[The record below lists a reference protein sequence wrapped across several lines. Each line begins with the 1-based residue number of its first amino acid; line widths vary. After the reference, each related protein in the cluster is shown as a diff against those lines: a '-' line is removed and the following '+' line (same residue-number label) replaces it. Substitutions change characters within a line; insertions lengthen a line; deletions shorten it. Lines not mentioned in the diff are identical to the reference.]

1 MGGSGSEASLWQS
14 YKETIVEMVLK
25 EKSLSDRQL
34 YEIWRTDFYMITAAN
49 PFSKLLTDDENR
61 IRNQEL
67 HSLLIKDYQEIL
79 TGIGKDS
86 TSTWTEEGWVVRGG
100 EEEKLIL
107 LAKKYEQNAIFKFTQ
122 EGREIIDC
130 R

>member
-14 YKETIVEMVLK
+14 YKETIVEIVLK

-34 YEIWRTDFYMITAAN
+34 YEIWKTDFYMITAAN

-86 TSTWTEEGWVVRGG
+86 TSTWAEEGWVVRGG

-107 LAKKYEQNAIFKFTQ
+107 LAKKYQQNAIFKFTQ

>member
-14 YKETIVEMVLK
+14 YKETIVEIVLQ

-67 HSLLIKDYQEIL
+67 HSVLVKDYQDIL

-86 TSTWTEEGWVVRGG
+86 MGTWAEEGWVVRGG
-100 EEEKLIL
+100 EEEKLIS
-107 LAKKYEQNAIFKFTQ
+107 LAKRYEQNAIFKFTQ
-122 EGREIIDC
+122 KGREIIDC

>member
-14 YKETIVEMVLK
+14 YKETIVEIVLQ
-25 EKSLSDRQL
+25 EKSLSERQL

-67 HSLLIKDYQEIL
+67 HSVLVKDYQDIL

-86 TSTWTEEGWVVRGG
+86 MGTWAEEGWVVRGG
-100 EEEKLIL
+100 EEEKLIS
-107 LAKKYEQNAIFKFTQ
+107 LAKRYEQNAIFKFTQ

>member
-1 MGGSGSEASLWQS
+1 MGGSASEASLWQS
-14 YKETIVEMVLK
+14 YKETIVEIVLK

-86 TSTWTEEGWVVRGG
+86 TSTWAEEGWVVRGG

>member
-14 YKETIVEMVLK
+14 YKETIVEIVLK

-67 HSLLIKDYQEIL
+67 HSILIKDYQEIL

-86 TSTWTEEGWVVRGG
+86 AGTWAEEGWVVRGG
-100 EEEKLIL
+100 EERKLIS

>member
-1 MGGSGSEASLWQS
+1 MGGSASEASLWQS
-14 YKETIVEMVLK
+14 YKETIVEIVLK

-67 HSLLIKDYQEIL
+67 HSILIKDFQEIL
-79 TGIGKDS
+79 IGIGKDS
-86 TSTWTEEGWVVRGG
+86 TSTWAEEGWVVRGG
-100 EEEKLIL
+100 EEEKLIS
-107 LAKKYEQNAIFKFTQ
+107 LAKRYEQNAIFKFTQ

>member
-1 MGGSGSEASLWQS
+1 MSSSRSGDSLWQS
-14 YKETIVEMVLK
+14 YKETIVEIVLQ

-34 YEIWRTDFYMITAAN
+34 YEIWKTDFYMITAAN

-67 HSLLIKDYQEIL
+67 HSILIKDFQEIL
-79 TGIGKDS
+79 IGIGKDS
-86 TSTWTEEGWVVRGG
+86 TSTWAEEGWVVRGG
-100 EEEKLIL
+100 EEEILIS
-107 LAKKYEQNAIFKFTQ
+107 LAKRYEQNAIFKFTQ
-122 EGREIIDC
+122 EGRETIDC

>member
-1 MGGSGSEASLWQS
+1 MSSSRSDDSLWQS
-14 YKETIVEMVLK
+14 YKETIVEIVLQ

-67 HSLLIKDYQEIL
+67 HLLLIKDYQEIL

-86 TSTWTEEGWVVRGG
+86 TGTWAEEGWVVRGG

-107 LAKKYEQNAIFKFTQ
+107 HAKKYEQNAIFKFTQ

>member
-1 MGGSGSEASLWQS
+1 MSSSRSDDSLWQS
-14 YKETIVEMVLK
+14 YKETIVEIVLQ
-25 EKSLSDRQL
+25 EKNLSDRQL

-49 PFSKLLTDDENR
+49 PFSKLLADDENR

-67 HSLLIKDYQEIL
+67 HLLLIKDYQEIL

-86 TSTWTEEGWVVRGG
+86 TGTWAEEGWVVRGG
-100 EEEKLIL
+100 EEEKLISL
-107 LAKKYEQNAIFKFTQ
+107 GKKYEQNAIFKFTQ

>member
-34 YEIWRTDFYMITAAN
+34 YEIWKTDFYMITAAN

-100 EEEKLIL
+100 EEEKLIS

>member
-1 MGGSGSEASLWQS
+1 MGGSASEASLWQS
-14 YKETIVEMVLK
+14 YKETIVEIVLK

-34 YEIWRTDFYMITAAN
+34 YEIWRTNFYMITAAN

-86 TSTWTEEGWVVRGG
+86 TSTWAEEGWVVRGG

>member
-1 MGGSGSEASLWQS
+1 MSSSRSDDSLWQS
-14 YKETIVEMVLK
+14 YKETIVEIVLQ
-25 EKSLSDRQL
+25 EKNLSDRQL

-67 HSLLIKDYQEIL
+67 HLMLIKDYQEIL
-79 TGIGKDS
+79 TGIGTDS
-86 TSTWTEEGWVVRGG
+86 TGTWAEEGWVVRGG

>member
-1 MGGSGSEASLWQS
+1 MSSSRSDDSLWQS
-14 YKETIVEMVLK
+14 YKETIIEIVLQ
-25 EKSLSDRQL
+25 EKNLSDRQL

-49 PFSKLLTDDENR
+49 PFSKLLTVDENR

-67 HSLLIKDYQEIL
+67 HLLLIKDYQEIL

-86 TSTWTEEGWVVRGG
+86 TGAWAEEGWVVRGG

>member
-14 YKETIVEMVLK
+14 YKETIVEIVLK

-34 YEIWRTDFYMITAAN
+34 YEIWKTDFYMITAAN

-86 TSTWTEEGWVVRGG
+86 TSTWAEEGWVVRGG

-107 LAKKYEQNAIFKFTQ
+107 LAKKYEQNAIFKFNQ

>member
-1 MGGSGSEASLWQS
+1 MSSSRSDDSLWQS
-14 YKETIVEMVLK
+14 YKETIVEIVLQ

-67 HSLLIKDYQEIL
+67 HLMLIKDYQEIL

-86 TSTWTEEGWVVRGG
+86 TGTWAEEGWVVRGG
-100 EEEKLIL
+100 EEEKLIS

-130 R
+130 S

>member
-1 MGGSGSEASLWQS
+1 MSSSRSDDSLWQS
-14 YKETIVEMVLK
+14 YKETIVEIVLQ

-34 YEIWRTDFYMITAAN
+34 YEIWKTDFYMITAAN

-86 TSTWTEEGWVVRGG
+86 TGTWAEEGWVVRGG

>member
-14 YKETIVEMVLK
+14 YKETIVEIVLE

-34 YEIWRTDFYMITAAN
+34 YEIWKTDFYMITAAN
-49 PFSKLLTDDENR
+49 PFSKLLTYDENR

-67 HSLLIKDYQEIL
+67 YSLLIKDYQEIL

-86 TSTWTEEGWVVRGG
+86 TGTWAEEGWVVRGG
-100 EEEKLIL
+100 EEERLIS
-107 LAKKYEQNAIFKFTQ
+107 LAKKYEQNAIFKVTQ

>member
-14 YKETIVEMVLK
+14 YKETIVEIVLQ
-25 EKSLSDRQL
+25 EKCLSDRQL

-49 PFSKLLTDDENR
+49 PLSKLLTDDENR

-67 HSLLIKDYQEIL
+67 HSILIKDYQEIL

-86 TSTWTEEGWVVRGG
+86 AGTWAEEGWVVRGG
-100 EEEKLIL
+100 EERKLIS

>member
-1 MGGSGSEASLWQS
+1 MSSSQSDDSLWQS
-14 YKETIVEMVLK
+14 YKEAIVEIILQ

-67 HSLLIKDYQEIL
+67 HLLLIKDYQEIL

-86 TSTWTEEGWVVRGG
+86 TGTWAEEGWVVRGG

-107 LAKKYEQNAIFKFTQ
+107 LAKKYQQNAIFKFTQ

>member
-14 YKETIVEMVLK
+14 YKETIVEIVLK

-34 YEIWRTDFYMITAAN
+34 YEIWKTDFYMITAAN

-86 TSTWTEEGWVVRGG
+86 TSTWAEEGWVIRGG

>member
-1 MGGSGSEASLWQS
+1 MSSSRSDDSLWQS
-14 YKETIVEMVLK
+14 YKETIVEIVLQ

-67 HSLLIKDYQEIL
+67 HLMLIKDYQEIL
-79 TGIGKDS
+79 TGIGTDS
-86 TSTWTEEGWVVRGG
+86 TGTWAEEGWVVRGG
-100 EEEKLIL
+100 EEEKLIS

>member
-1 MGGSGSEASLWQS
+1 MSSSRSDDSLWQS
-14 YKETIVEMVLK
+14 YKETIVEIVLQ
-25 EKSLSDRQL
+25 EKNLSDRQL

-67 HSLLIKDYQEIL
+67 HLLLIKDYQEIL

-86 TSTWTEEGWVVRGG
+86 TGTWAEEGWVVRGG
-100 EEEKLIL
+100 EEEKLIS

>member
-1 MGGSGSEASLWQS
+1 MSSSRSDDSLWQS
-14 YKETIVEMVLK
+14 YKETIVEIVLQ

-67 HSLLIKDYQEIL
+67 HLMLIKDYQEIL

-86 TSTWTEEGWVVRGG
+86 TGTWAEEGWIVRGG
-100 EEEKLIL
+100 EEEKLIF
-107 LAKKYEQNAIFKFTQ
+107 LAKKYQQNAIFKFTH

>member
-1 MGGSGSEASLWQS
+1 MSSSRSDDSLWQS
-14 YKETIVEMVLK
+14 YKETIVEIVLK

-67 HSLLIKDYQEIL
+67 HSILIKDYQEIL

-86 TSTWTEEGWVVRGG
+86 AGTWAEEGWVVRGG
-100 EEEKLIL
+100 EERKLIS

>member
-34 YEIWRTDFYMITAAN
+34 YEIWKTDFYMITAAN

-86 TSTWTEEGWVVRGG
+86 TGTWAEEGWVVRGG
-100 EEEKLIL
+100 EEEKLIS

>member
-14 YKETIVEMVLK
+14 YKETIVEIVLE

-34 YEIWRTDFYMITAAN
+34 YEIWKTDFYMITAAN
-49 PFSKLLTDDENR
+49 HFSKLLTYDENR

-67 HSLLIKDYQEIL
+67 YSLLIKDYQEIL

-86 TSTWTEEGWVVRGG
+86 TGTWAEEGWVVRGG
-100 EEEKLIL
+100 EEEKLIS

>member
-1 MGGSGSEASLWQS
+1 MGGSGSDASLWQS
-14 YKETIVEMVLK
+14 YKETIIEIVLK

-34 YEIWRTDFYMITAAN
+34 YEIWKTDFYMITAAN
-49 PFSKLLTDDENR
+49 PFSKLLTDDDNR

-67 HSLLIKDYQEIL
+67 YSLLIKDYQEIL

-86 TSTWTEEGWVVRGG
+86 TSTWAEEGWVVRGG

>member
-1 MGGSGSEASLWQS
+1 MSSSRSDDSLWQS
-14 YKETIVEMVLK
+14 YKETIVEIVLQ

-86 TSTWTEEGWVVRGG
+86 TGTWAEEGWVVRGG
-100 EEEKLIL
+100 DEGRLIL
-107 LAKKYEQNAIFKFTQ
+107 LAKKFEQNAIFKFTLT
-122 EGREIIDC
+122 GREIIDC

>member
-14 YKETIVEMVLK
+14 YKETIVEIVLK

-34 YEIWRTDFYMITAAN
+34 YEIWKTDFYMITAAN

-86 TSTWTEEGWVVRGG
+86 TSTWTEEGWIVRGG

>member
-14 YKETIVEMVLK
+14 YKETIVEIVLQ
-25 EKSLSDRQL
+25 EKNLSDRQL

-67 HSLLIKDYQEIL
+67 HLLLIKDYQEIL

-86 TSTWTEEGWVVRGG
+86 TGTWAEKGWVVRGG

>member
-1 MGGSGSEASLWQS
+1 
-14 YKETIVEMVLK
+14 
-25 EKSLSDRQL
+25 
-34 YEIWRTDFYMITAAN
+34 MITAAN
-49 PFSKLLTDDENR
+49 PFSKLLADDENR

-67 HSLLIKDYQEIL
+67 HLLLIKDYQEIL

-86 TSTWTEEGWVVRGG
+86 TGTWAEEGWVVRGG

>member
-34 YEIWRTDFYMITAAN
+34 YEIWKTDFYMITAAN

-86 TSTWTEEGWVVRGG
+86 TGTWAEEGWVVCGG
-100 EEEKLIL
+100 EEEKLIS

>member
-14 YKETIVEMVLK
+14 YKETIVEIVLK

-34 YEIWRTDFYMITAAN
+34 YEIWKTDFYMITAAN

>member
-1 MGGSGSEASLWQS
+1 MSSSRSDDSLWQS
-14 YKETIVEMVLK
+14 YKETIVEIVLQ

-34 YEIWRTDFYMITAAN
+34 YEIWKTDFYMITAAN

-86 TSTWTEEGWVVRGG
+86 TSTWAEEGWVIRGG

>member
-14 YKETIVEMVLK
+14 YKETIVEIVLK

-34 YEIWRTDFYMITAAN
+34 YEIWKTDFYMITAAN

-86 TSTWTEEGWVVRGG
+86 TSTWAEEGWVVRGG

-107 LAKKYEQNAIFKFTQ
+107 LAKKFEQNAIFKFTQ
-122 EGREIIDC
+122 EGTEIIDC
-130 R
+130 S

>member
-1 MGGSGSEASLWQS
+1 MSSSRSDDSLWQS
-14 YKETIVEMVLK
+14 YKETIVEIVLQ

-67 HSLLIKDYQEIL
+67 HLMLIKDYQEIL

-86 TSTWTEEGWVVRGG
+86 TGTWAEEGWVVRGG
-100 EEEKLIL
+100 EEEKLIS

>member
-1 MGGSGSEASLWQS
+1 MSSSRSDDSLWQS
-14 YKETIVEMVLK
+14 YKETIVEIVLQ
-25 EKSLSDRQL
+25 EKNLSDRQL

-67 HSLLIKDYQEIL
+67 HLLLIKDYQEIL

-86 TSTWTEEGWVVRGG
+86 TGTWAEEGWVVRGG

>member
-14 YKETIVEMVLK
+14 YKETIVEIVLK

-34 YEIWRTDFYMITAAN
+34 YEIWKTDFYMITAAN
-49 PFSKLLTDDENR
+49 PFSKLLTDEENR

-67 HSLLIKDYQEIL
+67 HSNLSEDYQEIL
-79 TGIGKDS
+79 AGIGKDS
-86 TSTWTEEGWVVRGG
+86 TSTWAEEGWVVRGG
-100 EEEKLIL
+100 EEQKLIS

>member
-1 MGGSGSEASLWQS
+1 MSSSRSDDSLWQS
-14 YKETIVEMVLK
+14 YKETIVEIVLQ

-67 HSLLIKDYQEIL
+67 HLMLIKDYQEIL

-86 TSTWTEEGWVVRGG
+86 TGTWAEEGWVVRGG

>member
-1 MGGSGSEASLWQS
+1 MSSSRSDDSLWQS
-14 YKETIVEMVLK
+14 YKETIVEIVLQ

-34 YEIWRTDFYMITAAN
+34 YEIWKTDFYMITAAN

-79 TGIGKDS
+79 PGIGKDS
-86 TSTWTEEGWVVRGG
+86 TGTWAEEGWVVRGE